1 MTDVDRIDNTKKEL
15 VEMMKFFKGIVSSAC
30 EAVGIS
36 RQTYYNYLADDKAF
50 AEQIDEI
57 NEASIDFVEGKLFEK
72 ISGIKVQTETK
83 GGPVIYEQP
92 PSDTAIIFFL
102 KTKAKKRGYVERQE
116 LTGADGAPLSPTP
129 IEFTDGTKTE

>member
-1 MTDVDRIDNTKKEL
+1 MTDLDRMDNTKKEL
-15 VEMMKFFKGIVSSAC
+15 IKTLKHFNGIISSAC

-50 AEQIDEI
+50 AEQVEEI
-57 NEASIDFVEGKLFEK
+57 NEASIDHVESKLMEK
-72 ISGIKVQTETK
+72 INGVTVQAGEKVYD
-83 GGPVIYEQP
+83 VP

-116 LTGADGAPLSPTP
+116 VTGADGAPLNPTP
-129 IEFTDGTKTE
+129 IGFTDGSAETK

>member
-15 VEMMKFFKGIVSSAC
+15 INMLKHFNGIISSAC

-50 AEQIDEI
+50 AEQVDEI
-57 NEASIDFVEGKLFEK
+57 NEASIDHVESKLMEK
-72 ISGIKVQTETK
+72 INGVQVQHEGATGIK
-83 GGPVIYEQP
+83 IYDQP

-116 LTGADGAPLSPTP
+116 VTGADGAPLNPTP
-129 IEFTDGTKTE
+129 IGFTDGSAKT